1 MSSTFLP
8 SSPLESLQ
16 MAQAEIGSGHNCF
29 VYVPEQP
36 LADEKAD
43 SLPLAGLPIAV
54 KDVIDCQGMPT
65 AAGSR
70 FTALQPR
77 SARLIDQ
84 LVAAGASVVG
94 KTQAHQF
101 SFGTTGDVSFAGA
114 VRNAWDPSLMAGG
127 SSGGSAVAV
136 ALGIVPA
143 AVGTDTA
150 GSIRIP
156 AALNGVVG
164 FKPTY
169 GTLSS
174 EGIFPL
180 SPSLD
185 TPGLVGRDVS
195 TLVTVWEALHE
206 VADDAQRPVRAHRPL
221 RFGVLPSSSL
231 TGMASR
237 VESGLVH
244 TLKRLD
250 AKSNTLLE
258 TPHVD
263 LEILRR
269 LYLSIIGW
277 EGSMIHD
284 GLSRVAPELYDDEIR
299 QRIGNLFG
307 VTFED
312 YLTALNAAQQQR
324 HELSELFQ
332 DYDVL
337 VSPTLA
343 IETPGIGQR
352 TVQDDS
358 GLEQVWGALAH
369 FTSPW
374 NVVGFPAITLPIPG
388 AEQPI
393 PIGLQLI
400 GKPECDTA
408 LLSIAEQVE
417 ALLRGE
423 IED

>member
-1 MSSTFLP
+1 M
-8 SSPLESLQ
+8 EV
-16 MAQAEIGSGHNCF
+16 GRGHHSF

-36 LADEKAD
+36 LAAENPE
-43 SLPLAGLPIAV
+43 SLPLSGLPIAV

-65 AAGSR
+65 AAGSG
-70 FTALQPR
+70 FTAVQPH

-84 LVAAGASVVG
+84 LVAAGGTVVG

-114 VRNAWDPSLMAGG
+114 VRNASDPSLMAGG

-136 ALGIVPA
+136 ALGIVPV

-156 AALNGVVG
+156 AALNSIVG

-169 GTLSS
+169 GALSS

-185 TPGLVGRDVS
+185 TPGFVGRDVS
-195 TLVTVWEALHE
+195 TLLIVWKALHDA
-206 VADDAQRPVRAHRPL
+206 ADDAQRSVRGDRPV
-221 RFGVLPSSSL
+221 RFGVLPRTSR

-237 VESGLVH
+237 LEKAFLS
-244 TLKRLD
+244 TLGRLNKERH
-250 AKSNTLLE
+250 AVQE
-258 TPHVD
+258 THHVD
-263 LEILRR
+263 LEILRHH
-269 LYLSIIGW
+269 YLTIIGW

-284 GLSRVAPELYDDEIR
+284 GLSRLAPDLYDDEIR
-299 QRIGNLFG
+299 QRIANLAG
-307 VTFED
+307 VTFND
-312 YLTALNAAQQQR
+312 YLAALNAAQQQSR
-324 HELSELFQ
+324 ALLSFFQ
-332 DYDVL
+332 EYDVL

-343 IETPGIGQR
+343 IETPRIGQR

-388 AEQPI
+388 AEPSM

-400 GKPECDTA
+400 GRPHRDIE
-408 LLSIAEQVE
+408 LLAIAETVE
-417 ALLRGE
+417 VLLQQS
-423 IED
+423 